1 MLGDCLAVGRLV
13 GSSCFLL
20 HPLFFLGF
28 LFPTLSCLLVFFPS
42 VSLSLRKLSLPEATR
57 FLPFTLAILP
67 RQSPCGGASQR
78 PCGAQPLARVKP
90 QQPLSKRVTY
100 RGGECSSCL
109 LRQGAG
115 IPCSPAGCTKASAV
129 RLLLEPLPKLFGG
142 AEAFLAPSV
151 EVNLYRWRE
160 GGGCEESARQAVC
173 KEDGCRGQPAAGDGG
188 CTRTLSPSWPPCPA
202 CALPSLSPHGA
213 APRRSPKLTRPCS
226 WATGSK

>member
-1 MLGDCLAVGRLV
+1 MLSFASLV
-13 GSSCFLL
+13 
-20 HPLFFLGF
+20 FLG
-28 LFPTLSCLLVFFPS
+28 LSFPHSSLCVGFFPS
-42 VSLSLRKLSLPEATR
+42 VSLFLLKLSLPEPTR
-57 FLPFTLAILP
+57 FLPFALPILP
-67 RQSPCGGASQR
+67 CQSPCRGASQR

-100 RGGECSSCL
+100 RGRESSSCL

-115 IPCSPAGCTKASAV
+115 IPRSPAGCTKASAV
-129 RLLLEPLPKLFGG
+129 RLLSEPLPKLFGG

-151 EVNLYRWRE
+151 EVNVYHWRE
-160 GGGCEESARQAVC
+160 GEGSDETARQAVC
-173 KEDGCRGQPAAGDGG
+173 KEDGRRGQQAAGDGG